1 LRYLLKQKLFSW
13 GSDYY
18 IKNEAGAD
26 VYFVD
31 GQAFTIGDKLSFQD
45 LNGNELA
52 FIRQKVLAWGRTY
65 EITRS
70 GRLVAVVKKELF
82 SPLHHTFNVDV
93 PGPDDL
99 QAKGNFFDYEYAF
112 RRGEKEVAVVSKQ
125 WFTWAD
131 TYGVD
136 IEPGE
141 DDILILAS
149 TVVIDLSCHSGKER
163 R

>member
-1 LRYLLKQKLFSW
+1 LRYVLKQKLFAL
-13 GSDYY
+13 GDDFY
-18 IKNEAGAD
+18 IRNENEQD

-31 GQAFTIGDKLSFQD
+31 GKFLSVGDQLSFQD

-52 FIRQKVLAWGRTY
+52 FIKQKVLAWGRTY
-65 EITRS
+65 EIYRS
-70 GRLVAVVKKELF
+70 GTLVAVVKKELF
-82 SPLHHTFNVDV
+82 SPFHHTFYVDV

-99 QAKGNFFDYEYAF
+99 KAEGNFFDMEYTF
-112 RRGEKEVAVVSKQ
+112 TRGGNVVATVSKQ
-125 WFTWAD
+125 WLTLGD

-136 IEPGE
+136 VADGE

-149 TVVIDLSCHSGKER
+149 AVVVDMSCHGDGKR